1 MDDAEKK
8 MSRKGS
14 MKERRGQ
21 ERPGIGEKAKEKAE
35 TGKEPKGM
43 AVTGTGNAP
52 DAAVFAPPHS
62 VQGQELREFGRL
74 YKKLDELYH
83 SLSLKMGMSD
93 STFSIL
99 YTISELGDGCSQ
111 KEICAQISASKQTI
125 NSAIRKLEQDGIIC
139 LKKGEK
145 GRELHICLT
154 GKGRQEARAKIYP
167 LMEAEDR
174 AFIRMPAKDRA
185 EFLRL
190 SRMYV
195 EQMFCET
202 KPLLESEEST

>member
-1 MDDAEKK
+1 MDDAEMKT
-8 MSRKGS
+8 SRKGS
-14 MKERRGQ
+14 MKEKRGR
-21 ERPGIGEKAKEKAE
+21 ERPGFWEKMDAKAE
-35 TGKEPKGM
+35 
-43 AVTGTGNAP
+43 TGTGNAP

-83 SLSLKMGMSD
+83 SLSLKMGMSN

-125 NSAIRKLEQDGIIC
+125 NSSIRKLEQDGIIC

-154 GKGRQEARAKIYP
+154 GKGRQEVQAKIYP

-174 AFIRMPAKDRA
+174 AFIKMPAKDRA

-195 EQMFCET
+195 EQMLCET